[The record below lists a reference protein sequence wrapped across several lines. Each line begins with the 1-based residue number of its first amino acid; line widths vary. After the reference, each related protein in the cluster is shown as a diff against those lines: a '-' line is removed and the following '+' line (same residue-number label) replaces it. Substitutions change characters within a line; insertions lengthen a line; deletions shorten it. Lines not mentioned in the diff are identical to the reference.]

1 MVIASSVVDASWT
14 TRRSSRVRVVCVN
27 RGRWFLQDVVLVMN
41 ERVWEFLLDETS
53 SWTPLLNLP
62 PCKIYL
68 INIVSS
74 LTIETMTSM

>member
-14 TRRSSRVRVVCVN
+14 AKRSSRVRIVRVN

-41 ERVWEFLLDETS
+41 DWVWEFLLNEAS
-53 SWTPLLNLP
+53 SWTPLLNLLK
-62 PCKIYL
+62 CKGFLIY
-68 INIVSS
+68 IVSL